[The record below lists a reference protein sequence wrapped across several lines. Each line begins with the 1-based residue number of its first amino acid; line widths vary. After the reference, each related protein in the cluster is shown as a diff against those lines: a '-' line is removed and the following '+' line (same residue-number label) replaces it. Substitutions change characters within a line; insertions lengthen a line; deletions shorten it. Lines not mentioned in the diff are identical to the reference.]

1 MNEDELRVEI
11 TRITYDYVRWLLVC
25 LPALLFVVTTLT
37 ALQQG
42 ELESPSVR
50 TTGGLSGTFS
60 SAPSSRS
67 LLAWS
72 RTRAWVCWRTM
83 R

>member
-1 MNEDELRVEI
+1 MNEEEQRVEI
-11 TRITYDYVRWLLVC
+11 TRITYEYLRWLLICV
-25 LPALLFVVTTLT
+25 PSLLFVVTTLT
-37 ALQQG
+37 AWQQG
-42 ELESPSVR
+42 ELERSISAYY
-50 TTGGLSGTFS
+50 GGLSATFS